1 MKLWVLSSREKH
13 GNVLKWEFWII
24 FSSIG
29 MHIRSEARG
38 VWEKN
43 KIVEFAKDV
52 VS

>member
-1 MKLWVLSSREKH
+1 
-13 GNVLKWEFWII
+13 
-24 FSSIG
+24 